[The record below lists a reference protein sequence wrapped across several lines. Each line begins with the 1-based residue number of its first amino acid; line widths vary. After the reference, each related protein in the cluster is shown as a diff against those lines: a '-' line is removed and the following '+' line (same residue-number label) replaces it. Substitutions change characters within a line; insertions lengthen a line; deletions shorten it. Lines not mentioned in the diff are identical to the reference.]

1 MNNSYITIIKEKRTA
16 LSRKRIPLNQNGCTA
31 NFRIGVPFEQNL
43 HYIQEMVD
51 NRNYIAHGNKTPKE
65 VGRNFTILDLKNR
78 CDYMEEVCNYVIAE
92 YEAYIQ
98 ERKYLRR

>member
-43 HYIQEMVD
+43 QAFSAED
-51 NRNYIAHGNKTPKE
+51 IAY
-65 VGRNFTILDLKNR
+65 VGDIVI
-78 CDYMEEVCNYVIAE
+78 DYMKKVWEQV
-92 YEAYIQ
+92 
-98 ERKYLRR
+98 KK

>member
-43 HYIQEMVD
+43 HDKYGDEVLRELEEEKQ
-51 NRNYIAHGNKTPKE
+51 NKEEKE
-65 VGRNFTILDLKNR
+65 AAVS
-78 CDYMEEVCNYVIAE
+78 
-92 YEAYIQ
+92 
-98 ERKYLRR
+98 